1 MEKGMHLQSLFNEF
15 GSFLEDADLRFGY
28 IVRENDFREL
38 SIIHFYPREVI
49 KGIQK
54 IELFEDDR
62 VYVLS
67 TESLSERMKDIRRL
81 LLELKKHTPQGLQAK
96 IASINGEV
104 HFPGEY
110 PLSEDMTVH
119 DLILASGGLTDASYL
134 VGAELTRIGLDEES
148 FATVKH
154 VRIKS
159 QALQDGNASE
169 SFLLK
174 PYDAL
179 SVKPIPS
186 WREGESIEITGEV
199 NFPGKYV
206 IRPGETLSEVI
217 TRAGGL
223 TKFAFAQGA
232 YFTRK
237 SLAAKEAEQRERL
250 IARLE
255 ADLAEA
261 SLQALDSQEAQR
273 SETAADAMLKRL
285 QNMDSIGRLVI
296 DLSAILQKMSS
307 DFSVKNGDTLH
318 IPELPS
324 SVSVAGEVQFP
335 TAHLHDDN
343 LDLDDYLNRSGG
355 FTRNADQKRIFVVK
369 SNGVVQSISGNKWFH
384 PMNGSQNQI
393 EAGDVIVVPID
404 VKQSRWL
411 EKLSY
416 TSQIIYQMAIT
427 AAAVNSFN

>member
-1 MEKGMHLQSLFNEF
+1 M
-15 GSFLEDADLRFGY
+15 
-28 IVRENDFREL
+28 
-38 SIIHFYPREVI
+38 
-49 KGIQK
+49 
-54 IELFEDDR
+54 
-62 VYVLS
+62 
-67 TESLSERMKDIRRL
+67 
-81 LLELKKHTPQGLQAK
+81 
-96 IASINGEV
+96 
-104 HFPGEY
+104 
-110 PLSEDMTVH
+110 
-119 DLILASGGLTDASYL
+119 
-134 VGAELTRIGLDEES
+134 
-148 FATVKH
+148 
-154 VRIKS
+154 
-159 QALQDGNASE
+159 
-169 SFLLK
+169 
-174 PYDAL
+174 
-179 SVKPIPS
+179 
-186 WREGESIEITGEV
+186 
-199 NFPGKYV
+199 
-206 IRPGETLSEVI
+206 I

-285 QNMDSIGRLVI
+285 QNMDSVGRLVI
-296 DLSAILQKMSS
+296 DLSAILEKMSS

-318 IPELPS
+318 IPEVPS

-369 SNGVVQSISGNKWFH
+369 SNGVVQSISGNKWFE
-384 PMNGSQNQI
+384 PLNGSQNQI